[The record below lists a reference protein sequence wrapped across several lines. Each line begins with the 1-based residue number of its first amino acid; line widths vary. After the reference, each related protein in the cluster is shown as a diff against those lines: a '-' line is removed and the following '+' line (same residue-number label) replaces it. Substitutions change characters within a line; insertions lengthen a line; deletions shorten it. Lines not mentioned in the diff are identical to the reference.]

1 MLNRDL
7 SDAINRLRMP
17 LAFLVVCVHADF
29 TKKFSYAGKQVNC
42 AYDIGYHIVNFI
54 SHTLA
59 DIAVP
64 LFYLIS
70 GMLCFYSIRRH
81 GYRSLLEKKSTTL
94 LLPYII
100 WNLIFFITFSLIKII
115 QYMSLLKDF
124 GFYLG
129 GGLQEY

>member
-1 MLNRDL
+1 MQ
-7 SDAINRLRMP
+7 INRLRMP

-70 GMLCFYSIRRH
+70 GMLCFYSIR
-81 GYRSLLEKKSTTL
+81 SMDIAVFSKKSL
-94 LLPYII
+94 QHYYCHIL
-100 WNLIFFITFSLIKII
+100 
-115 QYMSLLKDF
+115 F
-124 GFYLG
+124 GI
-129 GGLQEY
+129 

>member
-70 GMLCFYSIRRH
+70 GMLCFFNQKAWISQSSRKKVYNIIIAI
-81 GYRSLLEKKSTTL
+81 YYLEFDFF
-94 LLPYII
+94 Y
-100 WNLIFFITFSLIKII
+100 NLFA
-115 QYMSLLKDF
+115 
-124 GFYLG
+124 
-129 GGLQEY
+129 

>member
-81 GYRSLLEKKSTTL
+81 GYRSLLEKKV
-94 LLPYII
+94 YNII
-100 WNLIFFITFSLIKII
+100 IAIYYLEFDFFYNLFA
-115 QYMSLLKDF
+115 
-124 GFYLG
+124 
-129 GGLQEY
+129 

>member
-70 GMLCFYSIRRH
+70 QVCCAFIQSEGMDIAVFS
-81 GYRSLLEKKSTTL
+81 KKSL
-94 LLPYII
+94 QHYYCHIL
-100 WNLIFFITFSLIKII
+100 
-115 QYMSLLKDF
+115 F
-124 GFYLG
+124 GI
-129 GGLQEY
+129 

>member
-1 MLNRDL
+1 MLNREL

-17 LAFLVVCVHADF
+17 LAFLVVCVHTDF
-29 TKKFSYAGKQVNC
+29 TKKFSYAGKQVTC

-81 GYRSLLEKKSTTL
+81 GYL
-94 LLPYII
+94 
-100 WNLIFFITFSLIKII
+100 
-115 QYMSLLKDF
+115 SLLKKKNYNIIIAIYNLEF
-124 GFYLG
+124 KFFYSLFA
-129 GGLQEY
+129 

>member
-1 MLNRDL
+1 
-7 SDAINRLRMP
+7 MP

-70 GMLCFYSIRRH
+70 
-81 GYRSLLEKKSTTL
+81 
-94 LLPYII
+94 
-100 WNLIFFITFSLIKII
+100 
-115 QYMSLLKDF
+115 
-124 GFYLG
+124 
-129 GGLQEY
+129 

>member
-1 MLNRDL
+1 
-7 SDAINRLRMP
+7 MP

-64 LFYLIS
+64 LFYFRYVVLLFNQKAWIS
-70 GMLCFYSIRRH
+70 QSSRKKVYNIIIAIYYLEFDFFY
-81 GYRSLLEKKSTTL
+81 
-94 LLPYII
+94 
-100 WNLIFFITFSLIKII
+100 NLFA
-115 QYMSLLKDF
+115 
-124 GFYLG
+124 
-129 GGLQEY
+129 

>member
-1 MLNRDL
+1 
-7 SDAINRLRMP
+7 MP

-64 LFYLIS
+64 LFNIRYVVLLFNQKAWISQSSRKKVYNIIIAIYYLEFDF
-70 GMLCFYSIRRH
+70 FY
-81 GYRSLLEKKSTTL
+81 
-94 LLPYII
+94 
-100 WNLIFFITFSLIKII
+100 NLFA
-115 QYMSLLKDF
+115 
-124 GFYLG
+124 
-129 GGLQEY
+129 

>member
-1 MLNRDL
+1 
-7 SDAINRLRMP
+7 MP

-81 GYRSLLEKKSTTL
+81 GISQSSRKKVYNIIIAIYYLEFDFF
-94 LLPYII
+94 Y
-100 WNLIFFITFSLIKII
+100 NLFA
-115 QYMSLLKDF
+115 
-124 GFYLG
+124 
-129 GGLQEY
+129 

>member
-70 GMLCFYSIRRH
+70 GMLCFYSIRR
-81 GYRSLLEKKSTTL
+81 GMDIAVFSKKSL
-94 LLPYII
+94 QHYYCHIL
-100 WNLIFFITFSLIKII
+100 
-115 QYMSLLKDF
+115 F
-124 GFYLG
+124 GI
-129 GGLQEY
+129 

>member
-1 MLNRDL
+1 
-7 SDAINRLRMP
+7 MP

-64 LFYLIS
+64 LFYLINLKS
-70 GMLCFYSIRRH
+70 ATKPSTSFLRVH
-81 GYRSLLEKKSTTL
+81 VLSLLN
-94 LLPYII
+94 YQ
-100 WNLIFFITFSLIKII
+100 IT
-115 QYMSLLKDF
+115 
-124 GFYLG
+124 
-129 GGLQEY
+129 

>member
-1 MLNRDL
+1 
-7 SDAINRLRMP
+7 MP

-70 GMLCFYSIRRH
+70 GMLCFYSIQKAWISQSSRKKV
-81 GYRSLLEKKSTTL
+81 YNIIIAIYYLEFDFF
-94 LLPYII
+94 Y
-100 WNLIFFITFSLIKII
+100 NLFA
-115 QYMSLLKDF
+115 
-124 GFYLG
+124 
-129 GGLQEY
+129 

>member
-1 MLNRDL
+1 
-7 SDAINRLRMP
+7 MP

-100 WNLIFFITFSLIKII
+100 WNLIFFITFSLDKDYK
-115 QYMSLLKDF
+115 YMSLLKDF

>member
-1 MLNRDL
+1 
-7 SDAINRLRMP
+7 MP

-64 LFYLIS
+64 LFYS
-70 GMLCFYSIRRH
+70 D
-81 GYRSLLEKKSTTL
+81 L
-94 LLPYII
+94 LLFNQKAWISQSSRKKVYNII
-100 WNLIFFITFSLIKII
+100 IAIYYLEFDFFYNLFA
-115 QYMSLLKDF
+115 
-124 GFYLG
+124 
-129 GGLQEY
+129 

>member
-70 GMLCFYSIRRH
+70 GYVVLLFNQKAWISQSSRKKVYNIIIAIYYLEFDFFY
-81 GYRSLLEKKSTTL
+81 
-94 LLPYII
+94 
-100 WNLIFFITFSLIKII
+100 NLFA
-115 QYMSLLKDF
+115 
-124 GFYLG
+124 
-129 GGLQEY
+129 

>member
-70 GMLCFYSIRRH
+70 GMLCFYSIRRY

-100 WNLIFFITFSLIKII
+100 WNLIFFITFSLDKDYTVYEFIK
-115 QYMSLLKDF
+115 
-124 GFYLG
+124 GFWFLPR